1 MPAFLLNPLIRYG
14 LIALVI
20 GVLLG
25 LWRWERHDRIA
36 AEKEAAAALERL
48 DLAQQ
53 DAARWQQAATLR
65 DAAIAELKT
74 TLETQS
80 AAAERWRLS
89 SEKADAAARVAAE
102 TDQRNRAAADARIRE
117 LMEAARARPEAVRPL
132 GPLVLGRVDGLFN

>member
-14 LIALVI
+14 LIALAF
-20 GVLLG
+20 GVLVG

-36 AEKEAAAALERL
+36 AEKGEQAALERL

-53 DAARWQQAATLR
+53 DAARWQQASTLR

-80 AAAERWRLS
+80 AAAERWRLTG
-89 SEKADAAARVAAE
+89 ERADAAARVAAE

-117 LMEAARARPEAVRPL
+117 LMEEARARPEAVRPL
-132 GPLVLGRVDGLFN
+132 GPLVLGRVDGLFD